1 MSKKRKKEIRIG
13 NDFQSFNS
21 QMMLKNTNK
30 RLYDLL
36 SKTSGRQRS
45 EMYLTEYNTMAD
57 SNFKQRIR
65 KEKREDQFQM

>member
-36 SKTSGRQRS
+36 SKTSGRQRL
-45 EMYLTEYNTMAD
+45 EMYLTEYNTMTD